1 MGEKKGNLPGKIR
14 DVLVPFAVY
23 YAVFM
28 AAFFLLS
35 CGLQMLAGI
44 SGNGVQA
51 DDAGTTAAAVRK
63 LLEEHGETVTGIVNG
78 ISMLTGAAFLLPMF
92 RAELQMRKSGGH
104 KELYGRSAV
113 AVLSVTVALA
123 AVSSVGFN
131 ILLSLTGLVQNSAG
145 YQRVAQN
152 QYGVPFGVGLFLY
165 TVISPLAEE
174 IVFRG
179 VLYNRL
185 LRHFCGSGGLPVS
198 AAIVISGV
206 MFGIYHGNLVQG
218 IYGCCMGIL
227 ITWLYERTHDF
238 RIPCLFHGVA
248 NCAVY
253 LTAQNTV
260 LQEKLFTV
268 PWCALLLVVTVGL
281 LCLLEKT
288 VRRYSENSTKYH

>member
-1 MGEKKGNLPGKIR
+1 MLM
-14 DVLVPFAVY
+14 PFVVY

-35 CGLQMLAGI
+35 YVLRIMEVI
-44 SGNGVQA
+44 SGNGMQA
-51 DDAGTTAAAVRK
+51 DDAGTTAAVVRK

-78 ISMLTGAAFLLPMF
+78 ISMLTGAAFLLPML
-92 RAELQMRKSGGH
+92 RAEHQMRKSGGH
-104 KELYGRSAV
+104 KELYGRFAA
-113 AVLSVTVALA
+113 AVLSMTAALA
-123 AVSSVGFN
+123 AASSIGLN

-152 QYGVPFGVGLFLY
+152 QYGVTFGVGLFLY

-174 IVFRG
+174 VVFRG

-185 LRHFCGSGGLPVS
+185 RRHFCGSGGLPVS
-198 AAIVISGV
+198 GAVFVSGV

-238 RIPCLFHGVA
+238 RIPCLFHGAA
-248 NCAVY
+248 NCVVY
-253 LTAQNTV
+253 LTAQNAA

-268 PWCALLLVVTVGL
+268 PWCVLLLVVAVGL

-288 VRRYSENSTKYH
+288 VRRHSENSTKYH

>member
-1 MGEKKGNLPGKIR
+1 M
-14 DVLVPFAVY
+14 PFVVY
-23 YAVFM
+23 YAVYM

-63 LLEEHGETVTGIVNG
+63 LLEGHGETVTGIVNG
-78 ISMLTGAAFLLPMF
+78 ISMLTGAAFLLPLL
-92 RAELQMRKSGGH
+92 RAELQMRKSSGQ
-104 KELYGRSAV
+104 KELYGRFVV

-123 AVSSVGFN
+123 AASSIGLN

-145 YQRVAQN
+145 YQRAAQN
-152 QYGVPFGVGLFLY
+152 QYGVTFGVGLFLY

-185 LRHFCGSGGLPVS
+185 RRHFCGSGLPVS
-198 AAIVISGV
+198 GAVVISGV
-206 MFGIYHGNLVQG
+206 MFGLYHGNLVQG

-248 NCAVY
+248 NCVVY
-253 LTAQNTV
+253 LTAQNAA

-268 PWCALLLVVTVGL
+268 PWCVLLLVVAAGL

>member
-1 MGEKKGNLPGKIR
+1 MLM
-14 DVLVPFAVY
+14 PFVVY

-35 CGLQMLAGI
+35 YVLRIMAGI
-44 SGNGVQA
+44 SGNGMQA
-51 DDAGTTAAAVRK
+51 DDAGTTAAVVRK

-78 ISMLTGAAFLLPMF
+78 ISMLTGAAFLLPML
-92 RAELQMRKSGGH
+92 RAEHQMRKSGGH
-104 KELYGRSAV
+104 KELYGRFAA
-113 AVLSVTVALA
+113 AVLSMTAALA
-123 AVSSVGFN
+123 AASSIGLN
-131 ILLSLTGLVQNSAG
+131 IILSLTGLVQNSAG

-152 QYGVPFGVGLFLY
+152 QYGVTFGVGLFLY

-174 IVFRG
+174 VVFRG

-185 LRHFCGSGGLPVS
+185 RRHFCGSGGLPVS
-198 AAIVISGV
+198 GAVFVSGV

-238 RIPCLFHGVA
+238 RIPCLFHGAA
-248 NCAVY
+248 NCVVY
-253 LTAQNTV
+253 LTAQNAA

-268 PWCALLLVVTVGL
+268 PWCVLLLVVAAGL

>member
-1 MGEKKGNLPGKIR
+1 MGDKKENLPGRIR
-14 DVLVPFAVY
+14 DVLMPFVVY

-35 CGLQMLAGI
+35 YVLRIMAGI
-44 SGNGVQA
+44 SGNGMQA
-51 DDAGTTAAAVRK
+51 DDAGTTAAVVRK

-78 ISMLTGAAFLLPMF
+78 ISMLTGAAFLLPML
-92 RAELQMRKSGGH
+92 RAEHQMRKSGGH
-104 KELYGRSAV
+104 KELYGRFAA
-113 AVLSVTVALA
+113 AVLSMTAALA
-123 AVSSVGFN
+123 AASSIGLN
-131 ILLSLTGLVQNSAG
+131 IILSLTGLVQNSAG

-152 QYGVPFGVGLFLY
+152 QYGVTFGVGLFLY

-174 IVFRG
+174 VVFRG

-185 LRHFCGSGGLPVS
+185 RRHFCGSGGLPVS
-198 AAIVISGV
+198 GAVFVSGV

-238 RIPCLFHGVA
+238 RIPCLFHGAA
-248 NCAVY
+248 NCVVY
-253 LTAQNTV
+253 LTAQNAA

-268 PWCALLLVVTVGL
+268 PWCVLLLVVAVGL

-288 VRRYSENSTKYH
+288 VRRHSENCTKYH

>member
-1 MGEKKGNLPGKIR
+1 MLM
-14 DVLVPFAVY
+14 PFVVY

-35 CGLQMLAGI
+35 YVLRIMAGI
-44 SGNGVQA
+44 SGNGMQA
-51 DDAGTTAAAVRK
+51 DDAGTTAAVVRK

-78 ISMLTGAAFLLPMF
+78 ISMLTGAAFLLPTL
-92 RAELQMRKSGGH
+92 RSEHQMRKSGGH
-104 KELYGRSAV
+104 KELYGRFAA
-113 AVLSVTVALA
+113 AVLSMTAALA
-123 AVSSVGFN
+123 AASSIGLN

-152 QYGVPFGVGLFLY
+152 QYGVTFGVGLFLY

-174 IVFRG
+174 VVFRG

-185 LRHFCGSGGLPVS
+185 RRHFCGSGGLPVS
-198 AAIVISGV
+198 GAVFVSGV

-238 RIPCLFHGVA
+238 RIPCLFHGAA
-248 NCAVY
+248 NCVVY
-253 LTAQNTV
+253 LTAQNAA

-268 PWCALLLVVTVGL
+268 PWCVLLLVVAVGL

-288 VRRYSENSTKYH
+288 VRRHSENSTKYH

>member
-1 MGEKKGNLPGKIR
+1 MLM
-14 DVLVPFAVY
+14 PFVVY

-35 CGLQMLAGI
+35 YVLRIMAGI
-44 SGNGVQA
+44 SGNGMQA
-51 DDAGTTAAAVRK
+51 DDAGTTAAVVRK

-78 ISMLTGAAFLLPMF
+78 ISMLTGAAFLLPML
-92 RAELQMRKSGGH
+92 RAEHQMRKSGGH
-104 KELYGRSAV
+104 KELYGRFAA
-113 AVLSVTVALA
+113 AVLSMTAALA
-123 AVSSVGFN
+123 AASSIGLN

-152 QYGVPFGVGLFLY
+152 QYGVTFGVGLFLY

-179 VLYNRL
+179 VLFNRL

-198 AAIVISGV
+198 GAVFVSGV

-238 RIPCLFHGVA
+238 RIPCLFHGAA
-248 NCAVY
+248 NCVVY
-253 LTAQNTV
+253 LTAQNAA

-268 PWCALLLVVTVGL
+268 PWCVLLLVVAVGL

-288 VRRYSENSTKYH
+288 VRRHSENSTKYH

>member
-1 MGEKKGNLPGKIR
+1 M
-14 DVLVPFAVY
+14 
-23 YAVFM
+23 
-28 AAFFLLS
+28 
-35 CGLQMLAGI
+35 
-44 SGNGVQA
+44 
-51 DDAGTTAAAVRK
+51 
-63 LLEEHGETVTGIVNG
+63 
-78 ISMLTGAAFLLPMF
+78 
-92 RAELQMRKSGGH
+92 
-104 KELYGRSAV
+104 
-113 AVLSVTVALA
+113 
-123 AVSSVGFN
+123 
-131 ILLSLTGLVQNSAG
+131 SLTGLVQNSAG
-145 YQRVAQN
+145 YQRAAQN
-152 QYGVPFGVGLFLY
+152 QYGVMFGVGLFLY

>member
-1 MGEKKGNLPGKIR
+1 MLM
-14 DVLVPFAVY
+14 PFVVY

-35 CGLQMLAGI
+35 YVLRIMAGI
-44 SGNGVQA
+44 SGNGMQA
-51 DDAGTTAAAVRK
+51 DDAGTTAAVVRK

-78 ISMLTGAAFLLPMF
+78 ISMLTGAAFLLPML
-92 RAELQMRKSGGH
+92 RAEHQMRKSGGH
-104 KELYGRSAV
+104 KELYGRFAA
-113 AVLSVTVALA
+113 AVLSMTAALA
-123 AVSSVGFN
+123 AASSIGLN

-152 QYGVPFGVGLFLY
+152 QYGVTFGVGLFLY

-174 IVFRG
+174 VVFRG

-185 LRHFCGSGGLPVS
+185 GRHFCGSGGLPVS
-198 AAIVISGV
+198 GAVFVSGV

-238 RIPCLFHGVA
+238 RIPCLFHGAA
-248 NCAVY
+248 NCVVY
-253 LTAQNTV
+253 LTAQNAA

-268 PWCALLLVVTVGL
+268 PWCVLLLVVAVGL

-288 VRRYSENSTKYH
+288 VRRHSENSTKYH

>member
-1 MGEKKGNLPGKIR
+1 MLM
-14 DVLVPFAVY
+14 PFVVY

-35 CGLQMLAGI
+35 YVLRIMAGI
-44 SGNGVQA
+44 SGNGMQA
-51 DDAGTTAAAVRK
+51 DDAGTTAAVVRK

-78 ISMLTGAAFLLPMF
+78 ISMLTGAAFLLPLL
-92 RAELQMRKSGGH
+92 RAELQMRKSSGQ
-104 KELYGRSAV
+104 KELYGRFVV

-123 AVSSVGFN
+123 AASSIGLN

-152 QYGVPFGVGLFLY
+152 QYGVTFGVGLFLY

-174 IVFRG
+174 VVFRG

-185 LRHFCGSGGLPVS
+185 RRHFCGSGGLPVS
-198 AAIVISGV
+198 GAVFVSGV

-248 NCAVY
+248 NCVVY
-253 LTAQNTV
+253 LTAQNAA

-268 PWCALLLVVTVGL
+268 PWCVLLLVVAVGL

-288 VRRYSENSTKYH
+288 VRRHSENSTKYH

>member
-1 MGEKKGNLPGKIR
+1 MGDKKENLPGRIR
-14 DVLVPFAVY
+14 DVLMPFVVY

-35 CGLQMLAGI
+35 YVLRIMAGI
-44 SGNGVQA
+44 SGNGMQA
-51 DDAGTTAAAVRK
+51 DDAGTTAAVVRK

-78 ISMLTGAAFLLPMF
+78 ISMLTGAAFLLPML
-92 RAELQMRKSGGH
+92 RAEHQMRKSGGH
-104 KELYGRSAV
+104 KELYGRFAA
-113 AVLSVTVALA
+113 AVLSMTAALA
-123 AVSSVGFN
+123 AASSIGIN
-131 ILLSLTGLVQNSAG
+131 IILSLTGLVQNSAG

-152 QYGVPFGVGLFLY
+152 QYGVTFGVGLFLY

-174 IVFRG
+174 VVFRG

-185 LRHFCGSGGLPVS
+185 RRHFCGSGGLPVS
-198 AAIVISGV
+198 AAIVVSGV
-206 MFGIYHGNLVQG
+206 IFGIYHGNLVQG

-238 RIPCLFHGVA
+238 RIPCLFHGAA
-248 NCAVY
+248 NCVVY
-253 LTAQNTV
+253 LTAQNAA

-268 PWCALLLVVTVGL
+268 PWCVLLLVVAVGL

-288 VRRYSENSTKYH
+288 VRRHSENSTKYH

>member
-1 MGEKKGNLPGKIR
+1 MGDKKENLPGRIR
-14 DVLVPFAVY
+14 DVLMPFVVY

-35 CGLQMLAGI
+35 YVLRIMAGI
-44 SGNGVQA
+44 SGNGMQA
-51 DDAGTTAAAVRK
+51 DDAGTTAAVVRK

-78 ISMLTGAAFLLPMF
+78 ISMLTGAAFLLPML
-92 RAELQMRKSGGH
+92 RAEHQMRKSGGH
-104 KELYGRSAV
+104 KELYGRFAA
-113 AVLSVTVALA
+113 AVLSMTAALA
-123 AVSSVGFN
+123 AASSIGLN

-152 QYGVPFGVGLFLY
+152 QYGVTFGVGLFLY

-179 VLYNRL
+179 VLFNRL

-198 AAIVISGV
+198 GAVFVSGV

-238 RIPCLFHGVA
+238 RIPCLFHGAA
-248 NCAVY
+248 NCVVY
-253 LTAQNTV
+253 LTAQNAA

-268 PWCALLLVVTVGL
+268 PWCVLLLVVAVGL

-288 VRRYSENSTKYH
+288 VRRHSENSTKYH

>member
-1 MGEKKGNLPGKIR
+1 MLM
-14 DVLVPFAVY
+14 PFVVY

-35 CGLQMLAGI
+35 YVLRIMAGI
-44 SGNGVQA
+44 SGNGMQA
-51 DDAGTTAAAVRK
+51 DDAGTTAAVVRK

-78 ISMLTGAAFLLPMF
+78 ISMLTGAAFLLPML
-92 RAELQMRKSGGH
+92 RAEHQMRKSGGH
-104 KELYGRSAV
+104 KELYGRFAA
-113 AVLSVTVALA
+113 AVLSMTAALA
-123 AVSSVGFN
+123 AASSIGLN
-131 ILLSLTGLVQNSAG
+131 IILSLTGLVQNSAG

-152 QYGVPFGVGLFLY
+152 QYGVTFGVGLFLY

-174 IVFRG
+174 VVFRG

-185 LRHFCGSGGLPVS
+185 RRHFCGSGGLPVS
-198 AAIVISGV
+198 GAVFVSGV

-238 RIPCLFHGVA
+238 RIPCLFHGAA
-248 NCAVY
+248 NCVVY
-253 LTAQNTV
+253 LTAQNAA

-268 PWCALLLVVTVGL
+268 PWCVLLLVVAAGL

-288 VRRYSENSTKYH
+288 VRRHSENSTKYH

>member
-1 MGEKKGNLPGKIR
+1 MGDKKENLPGRIR
-14 DVLVPFAVY
+14 DVLMPFVVY

-35 CGLQMLAGI
+35 YVLRIMAGI
-44 SGNGVQA
+44 SGNGMQA
-51 DDAGTTAAAVRK
+51 DDAGTTAAVVRK

-78 ISMLTGAAFLLPMF
+78 ISMLTGAAFLLPML
-92 RAELQMRKSGGH
+92 RAEHQMRKSGGH
-104 KELYGRSAV
+104 KELYGRFAA
-113 AVLSVTVALA
+113 AVLSMTAALA
-123 AVSSVGFN
+123 AASSIGLN

-152 QYGVPFGVGLFLY
+152 QYGVTFGVGLFLY

-174 IVFRG
+174 VVFRG

-185 LRHFCGSGGLPVS
+185 RRHFCGSGGLPVS
-198 AAIVISGV
+198 GAVFVSGV

-238 RIPCLFHGVA
+238 RIPCLFHGAA
-248 NCAVY
+248 NCVVY
-253 LTAQNTV
+253 LTAQNAA

-268 PWCALLLVVTVGL
+268 PWCVLLLVVAVGL

-288 VRRYSENSTKYH
+288 VRRHSENSTKYH

>member
-1 MGEKKGNLPGKIR
+1 MGDRKENLPGKIR
-14 DVLVPFAVY
+14 DVLMPFVVY

-35 CGLQMLAGI
+35 YVLRIMAGI
-44 SGNGVQA
+44 SGNGMQA
-51 DDAGTTAAAVRK
+51 DDAGTTAAVVRK

-78 ISMLTGAAFLLPMF
+78 ISMLTGAAFLLPML
-92 RAELQMRKSGGH
+92 RAEQQMRKSGGH
-104 KELYGRSAV
+104 KELYGRFAA
-113 AVLSVTVALA
+113 AVLSMTAALA
-123 AVSSVGFN
+123 AASSIGLN

-152 QYGVPFGVGLFLY
+152 QYGVTFGVGLFLY

-174 IVFRG
+174 VVFRG

-185 LRHFCGSGGLPVS
+185 RRHFCGSGGLPVS
-198 AAIVISGV
+198 GAVFVSGV

-238 RIPCLFHGVA
+238 RIPCLFHGMA
-248 NCAVY
+248 NCVVY
-253 LTAQNTV
+253 LTAQDAA

-268 PWCALLLVVTVGL
+268 PWCVLLLVVAVGL

-288 VRRYSENSTKYH
+288 VRRHSENSTKYH

>member
-1 MGEKKGNLPGKIR
+1 MLM
-14 DVLVPFAVY
+14 PFVVY

-35 CGLQMLAGI
+35 YVLRIMAGI
-44 SGNGVQA
+44 SGNGMQA
-51 DDAGTTAAAVRK
+51 DDAGTTAAVVRK

-78 ISMLTGAAFLLPMF
+78 ISMLTGAAFLLPML
-92 RAELQMRKSGGH
+92 RAEHQMRKSGGH
-104 KELYGRSAV
+104 KELYGRFAA
-113 AVLSVTVALA
+113 AVLSMTAALA
-123 AVSSVGFN
+123 AASSIGLN
-131 ILLSLTGLVQNSAG
+131 IILSLTGLVQNSAG

-152 QYGVPFGVGLFLY
+152 QYGVTFGVGLFLY

-174 IVFRG
+174 VVFRG

-185 LRHFCGSGGLPVS
+185 RRHFCGSGGLPVS
-198 AAIVISGV
+198 GAVFVSGV

-238 RIPCLFHGVA
+238 RIPCLFHGAA
-248 NCAVY
+248 NCVVY
-253 LTAQNTV
+253 LTAQNAA

-268 PWCALLLVVTVGL
+268 PWCVLLLVVAVGL

-288 VRRYSENSTKYH
+288 VRRHSENSTKYH

>member
-1 MGEKKGNLPGKIR
+1 MGDKKENLPGRIR
-14 DVLVPFAVY
+14 DVLMPFVVY

-35 CGLQMLAGI
+35 YVLRIMAGI
-44 SGNGVQA
+44 SGNGMQA
-51 DDAGTTAAAVRK
+51 DDAGTTAAVVRK

-78 ISMLTGAAFLLPMF
+78 ISMLTGAAFLLPML
-92 RAELQMRKSGGH
+92 RAEHQMRKSGGH
-104 KELYGRSAV
+104 KELYGRFAA
-113 AVLSVTVALA
+113 AVLSMTAALA
-123 AVSSVGFN
+123 AASSIGLN

-152 QYGVPFGVGLFLY
+152 QYGVTFGVGLFLY

-174 IVFRG
+174 VVFRG

-185 LRHFCGSGGLPVS
+185 RRHFCGSGGLPVS
-198 AAIVISGV
+198 GAVFVSGV

-238 RIPCLFHGVA
+238 RIPCLFHGMA
-248 NCAVY
+248 NCVVY
-253 LTAQNTV
+253 LTAQDAA

-268 PWCALLLVVTVGL
+268 PWCVLLLVVAVGL

-288 VRRYSENSTKYH
+288 VRRHSENCTKYH